1 MNEFNVK
8 TPDEW
13 KTKLYCQIIEKKTVR
28 LRPAMLV
35 AAIIAFVICISGS
48 AFAVRVSRAPEYFGS
63 KYLGQSESSDQVYSE
78 KNLMLK
84 SDREDLELV
93 CKGIVGDNYNLFLV
107 FELNS
112 TGDVKFDENKHYLFE
127 EADQHLAFSSS
138 FGRGIGCYFVD
149 ENTLRFEIFYSGI
162 NSGSIVGR
170 ILNISFVN
178 IEEYENNSFKLTDT
192 IQCSFK
198 GNIAIDYANTQKK
211 LKKTDSSVEMNSV
224 TFEPL
229 KADITNLN
237 FNYTLKVLNGMDIFE
252 SVNHDKLIEG
262 TFTLNY
268 KDGTKET
275 FNINMP
281 PDGANDIGAS
291 TMEKRG
297 DKFEVQLHFRQTINA
312 SAVAS
317 VELNGVEV
325 FVAR

>member
-1 MNEFNVK
+1 MNEFSVK

-13 KTKLYCQIIEKKTVR
+13 KTKLYSQTIEKKTVR

-35 AAIIAFVICISGS
+35 AAILAFVICVSGS

-162 NSGSIVGR
+162 DSGSIVGR

-192 IQCSFK
+192 IECSFK
-198 GNIAIDYANTQKK
+198 GNIAIDYANTQRK
-211 LKKTDSSVEMNSV
+211 LKKTENSV
-224 TFEPL
+224 LMNGVTFNPH

-237 FNYTLKVLNGMDIFE
+237 FKYTLKVLDGADTFE

-262 TFTLNY
+262 TLTLNY

>member
-8 TPDEW
+8 TPHEW
-13 KTKLYCQIIEKKTVR
+13 KENLYRKTTEKKAIK
-28 LRPAMLV
+28 LKPAVLI
-35 AAIIAFVICISGS
+35 AAVIAFVICVSGS

-78 KNLMLK
+78 KNLALK
-84 SDREDLELV
+84 SDREDLQLT

-107 FELNS
+107 FELTS
-112 TGDVKFDENKHYLFE
+112 TGDIKFDESKHYTFE
-127 EADQHLAFSSS
+127 ETDQHLAFRSS
-138 FGRGIGCYFVD
+138 FGRGMGCYFVD
-149 ENTLRFEIFYSGI
+149 ERTLRIELFYSGI
-162 NSGSIVGR
+162 DSGSIVGR
-170 ILNISFVN
+170 ILRINFSD
-178 IEEYENNSFKLTDT
+178 IEEYDKDTFNLTDT
-192 IQCSFK
+192 IECSFK
-198 GNIAIDYANTQKK
+198 GNIAIDYANTQRK
-211 LKKTDSSVEMNSV
+211 LKKTENSV
-224 TFEPL
+224 LMNGVTLKPH

-237 FNYTLKVLNGMDIFE
+237 FKYTLKVLDGTDTFE

-297 DKFEVQLHFRQTINA
+297 NKFEVQLHFRQTINA

-325 FVAR
+325 FTAK

>member
-1 MNEFNVK
+1 MNEFGVK
-8 TPDEW
+8 TPEEW
-13 KTKLYCQIIEKKTVR
+13 KAKLYRQTTEKKAVR
-28 LRPAMLV
+28 LRPAMLI
-35 AAIIAFVICISGS
+35 AAIIAFVICVSGS

-63 KYLGQSESSDQVYSE
+63 KYLGLSESSDQVYSE

-84 SDREDLELV
+84 SDRKDLELI

-149 ENTLRFEIFYSGI
+149 ENTLQFEIFYSGI
-162 NSGSIVGR
+162 DSGSIVGR

-211 LKKTDSSVEMNSV
+211 LKRTDSSVEMNSV

-262 TFTLNY
+262 TLTLNY
-268 KDGTKET
+268 KDGTEET

-281 PDGANDIGAS
+281 PNGENDIGAS

-297 DKFEVQLHFRQTINA
+297 NKFEVQLHFRQTINA

-325 FVAR
+325 FVAK

>member
-8 TPDEW
+8 TPYEW
-13 KTKLYCQIIEKKTVR
+13 KENLYRKTTEKKAIK
-28 LRPAMLV
+28 LKPAVLI
-35 AAIIAFVICISGS
+35 AAIIAFVICVSGS

-78 KNLMLK
+78 KNLALK
-84 SDREDLELV
+84 SDREDLQLT

-107 FELNS
+107 FELTS
-112 TGDVKFDENKHYLFE
+112 SGDVKFNENKHYLFE
-127 EADQHLAFSSS
+127 ETDQHLAFRSS
-138 FGRGIGCYFVD
+138 FGRGMGCYFVD
-149 ENTLRFEIFYSGI
+149 ERTLRIELFYSGI
-162 NSGSIVGR
+162 DSGSIVGR
-170 ILNISFVN
+170 ILRINFSD
-178 IEEYENNSFKLTDT
+178 IEEYDKDTFNLTDT
-192 IQCSFK
+192 IECSFK
-198 GNIAIDYANTQKK
+198 GNIAIDYANTQRK
-211 LKKTDSSVEMNSV
+211 LKKTENSV
-224 TFEPL
+224 LMNGVTFKPH

-237 FNYTLKVLNGMDIFE
+237 FKYTLKVLDGVDTFE
-252 SVNHDKLIEG
+252 SVNHDKLIES
-262 TFTLNY
+262 TLTLNY

-281 PDGANDIGAS
+281 PDGENDIGAS

-325 FVAR
+325 FTAK

>member
-1 MNEFNVK
+1 MNEFSVK

-13 KTKLYCQIIEKKTVR
+13 KTKLYSQTIEKKTVR

-35 AAIIAFVICISGS
+35 AAILAFVICVSGS

-127 EADQHLAFSSS
+127 EADQYLAFSSS

-162 NSGSIVGR
+162 DSGSIVGR

-192 IQCSFK
+192 IECAFN
-198 GNIAIDYANTQKK
+198 GNIAIDYANTQRK
-211 LKKTDSSVEMNSV
+211 LKKTENSV
-224 TFEPL
+224 LMNGVTFNPH

-237 FNYTLKVLNGMDIFE
+237 FKYTLKVLDGADTFE

-262 TFTLNY
+262 TLTLNY

>member
-1 MNEFNVK
+1 MQ
-8 TPDEW
+8 
-13 KTKLYCQIIEKKTVR
+13 Y
-28 LRPAMLV
+28 
-35 AAIIAFVICISGS
+35 
-48 AFAVRVSRAPEYFGS
+48 
-63 KYLGQSESSDQVYSE
+63 
-78 KNLMLK
+78 
-84 SDREDLELV
+84 
-93 CKGIVGDNYNLFLV
+93 
-107 FELNS
+107 
-112 TGDVKFDENKHYLFE
+112 VKFDENKHYLFE

-162 NSGSIVGR
+162 DSGSIVGR

-192 IQCSFK
+192 IECSFK
-198 GNIAIDYANTQKK
+198 GN
-211 LKKTDSSVEMNSV
+211 
-224 TFEPL
+224 
-229 KADITNLN
+229 N
-237 FNYTLKVLNGMDIFE
+237 FKYTLKVLDGADTFE

-262 TFTLNY
+262 TLTLNY

-312 SAVAS
+312 SEVAS